1 MTEDTQ
7 ETTRTAQV
15 NQIHQALGQFVVE
28 FSRMVR
34 TMESD
39 LYFSVGGN
47 QHLFFAVTAELSA
60 DPLARAWRSV
70 MSESPDLT
78 DEDRK
83 ILSNIHAEVV
93 DLIQLR
99 NDWSHGT
106 WFVGYGESTNDWS
119 QALLRRFKNSSKGL
133 TKPSELNSAPTA
145 AYISDVAS
153 HVKFL
158 TQAVMDFG
166 GNVHLLRDKLTTTH
180 PTDRF
185 KVSKIEGRRQFQ
197 MSSNGVD
204 WQTSQMPLRFTP
216 PA

>member
-1 MTEDTQ
+1 MTEDTE
-7 ETTRTAQV
+7 ETIRTARV
-15 NQIHQALGQFVVE
+15 NQIHQAVGQFVVE
-28 FSRMVR
+28 FSRMVH

-47 QHLFFAVTAELSA
+47 QHLFFAITAELSA
-60 DPLARAWRSV
+60 DPLARAWHSV

-83 ILSNIHAEVV
+83 VLSNIHAEVV

-99 NDWSHGT
+99 NDWPHGT
-106 WFVGYGESTNDWS
+106 WFVGYGESDGDWS
-119 QALLRRFKNSSKGL
+119 QALLHRFKNSSKGL
-133 TKPSELNSAPTA
+133 TTPSKLNSTPTA

-166 GNVHLLRDKLTTTH
+166 ANVHLLRDKVTTTH
-180 PTDRF
+180 PTDRI
-185 KVSKIEGRRQFQ
+185 KISKIEGRRQFQ
-197 MSSNGVD
+197 MSSNSVD
-204 WQTSQMPLRFTP
+204 WKSSKMPLRSTSP
-216 PA
+216 G